1 MSKTLEAVYKGQI
14 SELTKQRDTLDAAL
28 AIIARKRTTHLRSS
42 QMQEC
47 INEQKQSARN
57 ALADIGED
65 W

>member
-14 SELTKQRDTLDAAL
+14 SELTKERDKLVLAL
-28 AIIARKRTTHLRSS
+28 GMIARKRTTHLRSS

-47 INEQKQSARN
+47 INEQKQSARD